1 MTHIYFFHPNKF
13 CLRSGIS
20 VVGRDYYGV
29 FPLKGKPL
37 NVREA
42 THAQIM
48 KNEEI
53 KNVVEILGLKFGVT
67 YDETNIKTLRYGH
80 LMIMADQD
88 HDGSHI
94 KGLVINFI
102 HRKFIAQHHFFIHT
116 ISTIPYKNW

>member
-1 MTHIYFFHPNKF
+1 M
-13 CLRSGIS
+13 
-20 VVGRDYYGV
+20 
-29 FPLKGKPL
+29 KGKPL

-42 THAQIM
+42 SHAQIM

-53 KNVVEILGLKFGVT
+53 KNVVEILGLKFGIT

-102 HRKFIAQHHFFIHT
+102 HRECHNENYFM
-116 ISTIPYKNW
+116 YYL